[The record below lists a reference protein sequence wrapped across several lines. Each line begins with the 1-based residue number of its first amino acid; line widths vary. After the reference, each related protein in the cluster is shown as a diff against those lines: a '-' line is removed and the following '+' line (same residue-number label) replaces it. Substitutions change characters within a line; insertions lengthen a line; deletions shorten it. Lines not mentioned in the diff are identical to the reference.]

1 MAIILP
7 ITVFLLFYL
16 FKRRLG
22 SPTLASIAG
31 ALVYNLFIEDI
42 LRLASSFIPTIPGSY
57 IQFFVLC
64 FFILI
69 LPLILYLRQ
78 SHSHSTGL
86 FYIIKCLG
94 LTSFIFILL
103 APQLQLFL
111 PFDQISTNILH
122 TITPFNRLI
131 ILICSVFAYLD
142 ILFSQKEV

>member
-1 MAIILP
+1 MAIIIP
-7 ITVFLLFYL
+7 IAIFLLFYL

-31 ALVYNLFIEDI
+31 ALIYNLFIEDI
-42 LRLASSFIPTIPGSY
+42 VRFTSSFISTIPGSY

-64 FFILI
+64 FFILL
-69 LPLILYLRQ
+69 LPLILYFRQ

-122 TITPFNRLI
+122 IIAPFNRLI
-131 ILICSVFAYLD
+131 ILLCSVFAYLD
-142 ILFSQKEV
+142 ILFSEKEI

>member
-64 FFILI
+64 FFIL
-69 LPLILYLRQ
+69 
-78 SHSHSTGL
+78 
-86 FYIIKCLG
+86 
-94 LTSFIFILL
+94 
-103 APQLQLFL
+103 
-111 PFDQISTNILH
+111 
-122 TITPFNRLI
+122 
-131 ILICSVFAYLD
+131 
-142 ILFSQKEV
+142 

>member
-64 FFILI
+64 FFILL

-86 FYIIKCLG
+86 YYQMPRFDQFYFYIVGTATAVVSAIRPNKYQY
-94 LTSFIFILL
+94 L
-103 APQLQLFL
+103 AYHHS
-111 PFDQISTNILH
+111 I
-122 TITPFNRLI
+122 
-131 ILICSVFAYLD
+131 
-142 ILFSQKEV
+142 